1 MPVVI
6 SPASELGKEL
16 RKWEQHHTRYAI
28 DEEGSSVPG
37 NPYAYRHYPM
47 MLYKARKLPNG
58 QTKCLV
64 PPPQAYEFEKMDQYE
79 RAVLFAESFNA
90 SCQLTVKSETDHAKA
105 LNEGWRASPSEALA
119 HADGLEQD
127 IARAAAEAAHSAQ
140 RMSAK
145 AQAEFEAAG
154 AETHKHVVDLVGA
167 KKRGRP
173 AKTKPVAQAP
183 EIG

>member
-1 MPVVI
+1 MPVMI

-16 RKWEQHHTRYAI
+16 RKHEQHHTRFSL

-37 NPYAYRHYPM
+37 NPYVYREYPR
-47 MLYKARKLPNG
+47 MLYKARVHANG
-58 QTKCLV
+58 QTKCMV
-64 PPPQAYEFEKMDQYE
+64 AEPPAYEFDKMDQWE
-79 RAVLFAESFNA
+79 RAVLYAATFNA
-90 SCQLTVKSETDHAKA
+90 SCQRTVNNDQELDRA
-105 LNEGWRASPSEALA
+105 LSDGWRKSIPEALQYA
-119 HADGLEQD
+119 EGLAQD
-127 IARAAAEAAHSAQ
+127 IARAAAEAAHSVQ

-145 AQAEFEAAG
+145 AQAEFETAG